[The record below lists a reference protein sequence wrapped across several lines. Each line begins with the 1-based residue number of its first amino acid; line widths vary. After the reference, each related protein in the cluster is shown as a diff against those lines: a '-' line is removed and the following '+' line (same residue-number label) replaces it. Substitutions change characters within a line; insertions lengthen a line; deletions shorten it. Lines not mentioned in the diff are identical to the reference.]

1 MLAGPVLISV
11 ATMSTTPDEAPRST
25 ATDLTWR
32 ILALLNLFRLLVP
45 LVLTVLFA
53 FVVPRP
59 LGQIHPAFFV
69 GILTAYFLFALF
81 SISSLK
87 RRWPDAS
94 TQVLLHVVAD
104 MVAINL
110 LTFASGGL
118 ISGLAVLL
126 ILPVGA
132 GSLIV
137 PPRQALMFAA
147 LATIGLLTQQ
157 GLSILQG
164 HGDWGDFAP
173 AGIVGAIA
181 FMLAL
186 GAYPV
191 ARRLRESDALLLQ
204 KDVVLADLS
213 ELNEF
218 IVQHLRESILVVDAQ
233 DRIRLINGSAELL
246 LKGGPVKP
254 GTLLGEVAPKLLYLL
269 DTWRRKS
276 YDWQSST
283 LSLLSAQGT
292 AMIQPHFVSLETENS
307 GPTLIFLEDMTMIAE
322 RVQQS
327 KLAAL
332 GRLSA
337 SIAHEIRNP
346 VGAMSHAAQLLKES
360 ATLSPQDQR
369 LTEIIH
375 ENGVRVSTIVEN
387 VLQLSRRDTT
397 RQERVDLAAWLKDFL
412 AEFRQTLQLDDAEL
426 RFNPA
431 DQDLEIRV
439 DPSHLHQLLWN
450 LCARRRP
457 PPRRSPAQ
465 RSRLRAQ
472 RSAGLRR
479 LAIARD
485 TQLGGVVRAV
495 RGVAHDEDVT
505 HGLRHGLPGGDVA
518 VDLRRAQRV
527 PPGGDDPDPEF
538 APTTTCLTS
547 GWAFSQRRTLPA
559 QPRQRPLPGVAGER
573 VGAVV
578 ARDRDAVPA
587 LGVGD
592 HGRRRAPRRGVAVA
606 DERDRRGGAA
616 RGRGP
621 KAHADGVTRAIGVH
635 GALGSSGAL

>member
-1 MLAGPVLISV
+1 
-11 ATMSTTPDEAPRST
+11 MSTPLPEAPRSA

-45 LVLTVLFA
+45 LVLTGLFA

-59 LGQIHPAFFV
+59 VGQIHPALFV
-69 GILTAYFLFALF
+69 GALTAYFLFALF

-104 MVAINL
+104 MIAINL

-157 GLSILQG
+157 GFSILQG

-191 ARRLRESDALLLQ
+191 ARKLRESDALLRQ
-204 KDVVLADLS
+204 KDVDLADLS

-233 DRIRLINGSAELL
+233 DRIRLINGSAEVL
-246 LKGGPVKP
+246 LKGGPVKQ

-276 YDWQSST
+276 YDWQAST

-292 AMIQPHFVSLETENS
+292 AMIQPHFVSLETENN
-307 GPTLIFLEDMTMIAE
+307 GPTLIFLEDTTMIAE

-360 ATLSPQDQR
+360 ASLSLQDQR

-375 ENGVRVSTIVEN
+375 ENGARVSTIVEN
-387 VLQLSRRDTT
+387 VLQLSRRDST
-397 RQERVDLAAWLKDFL
+397 RQERVELSAWLKDFL
-412 AEFRQTLQLDDAEL
+412 AEFRQTLQLDEAEL
-426 RFNPA
+426 RFKA
-431 DQDLEIRV
+431 AEQGLEIRV

-450 LCARRRP
+450 LCENACKYGRTTEGHVSIDVNIGRSVSNQRP
-457 PPRRSPAQ
+457 FLEVADRGPGIEVADTEQIFEPFFTSGPGGT
-465 RSRLRAQ
+465 
-472 RSAGLRR
+472 GLG
-479 LAIARD
+479 LFIARELA
-485 TQLGGVVRAV
+485 QCNRAV
-495 RGVAHDEDVT
+495 LFHEQRQ
-505 HGLRHGLPGGDVA
+505 GGGSIFRIVFADP
-518 VDLRRAQRV
+518 QRW
-527 PPGGDDPDPEF
+527 E
-538 APTTTCLTS
+538 
-547 GWAFSQRRTLPA
+547 
-559 QPRQRPLPGVAGER
+559 
-573 VGAVV
+573 
-578 ARDRDAVPA
+578 
-587 LGVGD
+587 
-592 HGRRRAPRRGVAVA
+592 
-606 DERDRRGGAA
+606 
-616 RGRGP
+616 
-621 KAHADGVTRAIGVH
+621 I
-635 GALGSSGAL
+635 